1 MIRQA
6 LPLVALMVLATAS
19 GVAAFNVGKN
29 LGKPASPAA
38 IRAETDG
45 ALLARDIA
53 ALAPQ
58 RPDRPDLFVVGLAGD
73 GSEQVFRNEVLYLRD
88 LAARR
93 MDAGGRV
100 LVLANHP
107 DAPPQRPLPRA
118 SLANLRAALAGV
130 GAAMDR
136 DQDLLLLYLTTH
148 GTEDH
153 ELLLRRPGAED
164 DLLDAGEIRAA
175 LDEAGIRHRVVAI
188 SACFSGGL
196 IGGLEDPDT
205 LVLTAAR
212 HDRTSFGCGN
222 DSVATFFGRAWL
234 VDGLNGT
241 TDFAEAFSRARLAI
255 AGRER
260 AESLRPSRPQMAR
273 GARIETRLAAWR
285 DSFAPGPPLPYPHA
299 EPEYPDIET
308 ADAQAGGDDLTA
320 PRPPAGTSR

>member
-1 MIRQA
+1 MRRA
-6 LPLVALMVLATAS
+6 LPLVALLALAAAS
-19 GVAAFNVGKN
+19 GVAAYATAKT
-29 LGKPASPAA
+29 LAKPGSVAA
-38 IRAETDG
+38 ARSDADA

-53 ALAPQ
+53 AMAPQ
-58 RPDRPDLFVVGLAGD
+58 RPGRADLFVVGLAGD

-93 MDAGGRV
+93 MDAAGRV

-136 DQDLLLLYLTTH
+136 DEDLLLLYLTTH

-153 ELLLRRPGAED
+153 ELLLRRPGAQD
-164 DLLDAGEIRAA
+164 DLMDAAQIRRA
-175 LDEAGIRHRVVAI
+175 LDEAGIRHRVIAI
-188 SACFSGGL
+188 SACYAGGL
-196 IGGLEDPDT
+196 IDELQDADT
-205 LVLTAAR
+205 LLLTAAR
-212 HDRTSFGCGN
+212 RDRTSFGCGN

-234 VDGLNGT
+234 VDGLNST
-241 TDFAEAFSRARLAI
+241 LDFGAAFDQARLSI
-255 AGRER
+255 ARRER
-260 AESLRPSRPQMAR
+260 AEALRPSRPQMAR

-285 DSFAPGPPLPYPHA
+285 ESFAPGPPLPYPHA
-299 EPEYPDIET
+299 EPELPGLEA
-308 ADAQAGGDDLTA
+308 ADAESGAHEVTA